1 MDVTV
6 NLLQLLKEYLDK
18 FKDLAKSY
26 DGTVHH
32 SSELAATVDAYA
44 ALITDKNN
52 QPAWEQLEKQSAD
65 DIRQLVA
72 ELRRASAECVAIM
85 EKYRAMMLL
94 NGSTG
99 RTDYFKNIE
108 SCIEQEF
115 GSFQVTPDSK
125 VFMVGSGS
133 FPMTPLLI
141 AKRTNAEV
149 VGIDIDEEAVELG
162 RRVTEKL
169 GGGLRIRLDKGSAEQ
184 FEIRDVTHIIFSS
197 TVADKYELLDRL
209 HPLTHEN
216 VVVAMRYGD
225 RLKSLFNYPMQAV
238 DEHKWRLVDSI
249 LRPDHVFD
257 IALYKKIKY
266 RSHLEKG
273 GSYGRF

>member
-1 MDVTV
+1 MNRTAR
-6 NLLQLLKEYLDK
+6 LLDLMKGYLDK
-18 FKDLAKSY
+18 FKTLAASY

-32 SSELAATVDAYA
+32 SSELAFTVDAYA
-44 ALITDKNN
+44 AFITDKKN

-65 DIRQLVA
+65 DISQLVA
-72 ELRRASAECVAIM
+72 KLRKTSAQCVAIM

-94 NGSTG
+94 NGNAG

-108 SCIEQEF
+108 DCIEQEF

-169 GGGLRIRLDKGSAEQ
+169 GSGLRIRLDKGSAEQ
-184 FEIRDVTHIIFSS
+184 FEIRNVTHIIFSS

-225 RLKSLFNYPMQAV
+225 SLKSLFNYPMQAV
-238 DEHKWRLVDSI
+238 DERKWRLADTI

-257 IALYKKIKY
+257 IALYKKV
-266 RSHLEKG
+266 
-273 GSYGRF
+273 